1 MNCLSASS
9 EKNHLLSKGKEYHAP
24 ILAVKQGSNLTNFE
38 NKLDR
43 FSLKRLVLIT
53 RGGASCP
60 VMGAVF
66 KIACERVRARLGW
79 FDSDTPPPNQFSILD
94 FRFAFGY

>member
-1 MNCLSASS
+1 LSASS

-24 ILAVKQGSNLTNFE
+24 FLTVKQASNLTIFE

-53 RGGASCP
+53 RDSARGGASRP
-60 VMGAVF
+60 VTGAVF
-66 KIACERVRARLGW
+66 KIVCEIVRAILGW
-79 FDSDTPPPNQFSILD
+79 FDSDTPPPILKNQ
-94 FRFAFGY
+94 R